1 MHSLITIEDKC
12 FSTCSFSFSFFLG
25 HLLKC
30 SFGYL
35 FITYCSIRI
44 SVVTIGS
51 EHSSVAQLCP
61 TLCNLMDYSTPG
73 FPVYH
78 QLPEIAQTHV
88 HRVDDAIQPS
98 DQSSPISWVFSEDCS
113 CRVGK
118 ERCIKVQ
125 P

>member
-12 FSTCSFSFSFFLG
+12 FFTCSFSFSFFLG

-35 FITYCSIRI
+35 FITNCSII
-44 SVVTIGS
+44 IFVVRIGS

-61 TLCNLMDYSTPG
+61 TLCDPINYSMPG
-73 FPVYH
+73 FPVHH
-78 QLPEIAQTHV
+78 QLLEIAQTHV
-88 HRVDDAIQPS
+88 HQVDNAIQPS
-98 DQSSPISWVFSEDCS
+98 YQSSPVSWVFSEDCS
-113 CRVGK
+113 CRLRK